1 MDRRAVGLLMA
12 EDDDMSPE
20 ELLGRLVGLF
30 PDFAEYWN
38 GPDNDQRDSDGSFT
52 LHGAFG
58 EFSQYFREHY
68 EELPAERVQGLA
80 WLLLEC
86 MADPESDLD
95 DAATSGFLE
104 NVAAERF
111 HDDFERYLIGRPLE
125 FYAQWSQGF

>member
-1 MDRRAVGLLMA
+1 MTPEGLL
-12 EDDDMSPE
+12 D
-20 ELLGRLVGLF
+20 RLVALF
-30 PDFAEYWN
+30 PDFAAYWD
-38 GPDNDQRDSDGSFT
+38 GPDNDAREPDGSFT
-52 LHGAFG
+52 LEGAFA
-58 EFSQYFREHY
+58 EFSQFFREHY
-68 EELPAERVQGLA
+68 EELEASRVQGLA

-125 FYAQWSQGF
+125 FYAQWSPGH

>member
-1 MDRRAVGLLMA
+1 MKVRVGTSGYSYK
-12 EDDDMSPE
+12 E
-20 ELLGRLVGLF
+20 
-30 PDFAEYWN
+30 WK
-38 GPDNDQRDSDGSFT
+38 GSFYP
-52 LHGAFG
+52 
-58 EFSQYFREHY
+58 ED
-68 EELPAERVQGLA
+68 LPASRVQGLA

-86 MADPESDLD
+86 MADPDSDLD